1 MVSVGRF
8 GNQNDQE
15 RRGLSFLIFVAIIG
29 FSLARGIAT
38 FYTNFLWF
46 GSVDLSSVWWTI
58 ILTRTGLVVGT
69 SLVAFAFIFVN
80 LRLAVRAA
88 PVVDIFESLDFENL
102 DPMSRL
108 RSWVNERFLR
118 YRVIGTIAISLF
130 LGVGASILWE
140 PVLLYINQ
148 SDFGIVDPIFN
159 SDISRY
165 VYGLPLFRQAVSWL
179 IQLVV
184 VCSFIVGLYFI
195 ATGAVQLRPGQ
206 LPEVSSGGKAHLS
219 VLLAFIALLKA
230 AAYRLDAYDL
240 LYSPRGK
247 VFGASYTDVKAHLP
261 ALNLLILISIFG
273 AILLLINI
281 RRRGWLLPTTA
292 IGLWLAVSII
302 VGGIVPAAVQ
312 RFRVLPDELN
322 KELPYVADNIKY
334 TRFAYGLDS
343 IEEIPFAGSN
353 DLTSASLKENQ
364 QTIDNI
370 RLWDPTVLAETYSQL
385 QEIRAY
391 YGLTEVDVDR
401 YVINGQ
407 KTQVMVAAREL
418 DQTNLPATGWVN
430 EKLQYTHGFGVVFSP
445 ANEVA
450 AQGQPDFYVKGVPAT
465 TSVSELEVDQPRLYF
480 GETSEVGDYVFVN
493 TLQDEVDYPMSTEGQ
508 TVAYTNYSGKGGVEV
523 GSIFKRLG
531 FALRYS
537 DLNILISNQFKSDS
551 KVIMVRNVLERVKKA
566 APFLYTDNDPYLA
579 LIDGSLFWIVDMYT
593 VSDRYPYSQPA
604 DTSRINDRSGL
615 PDSFNYIRNS
625 VKAVVNAYD
634 GTMVFYIEDG
644 EDPLIDSYSK
654 IFPKLFTNK
663 SQMAPSLRDHLR
675 YPEDLFTIQS
685 DMYRIYHMT
694 DPKVFYAD
702 EDPWSIPGDSST
714 TPRIARLRG
723 ELTELGF
730 RPMVPYYLLMNLPGE
745 ETLSY
750 LILQPF
756 NPENRPNMQS
766 FLVANADP
774 ENYGRLINYYL
785 PKGDFVDGT
794 SQVATRIQQDPDI
807 SQIFTLLDQQ
817 GSQVIKGNLFVV
829 PINQSIL
836 YYQPIYLQ
844 GEENPLPEFKFV
856 VVVYQD
862 RIVMRDTLQSALS
875 GIFGDINIDAG
886 IDESLSTDDAILDL
900 LERASDSFSQA
911 QSALLEGDLGT
922 YQTLIEQADRLVAK
936 ALELLDE
943 NNK

>member
-8 GNQNDQE
+8 GASKDKE

-29 FSLARGIAT
+29 FSIARGVAT

-46 GSVDLSSVWWTI
+46 GSIELTSVWWTI
-58 ILTRTGLVVGT
+58 ILTRL
-69 SLVAFAFIFVN
+69 SLVAATSLIAFLFIFVN
-80 LRLAVRAA
+80 LRLAVRAS
-88 PVVDIFESLDFENL
+88 PVLDIFDSLDFENP

-108 RSWVNERFLR
+108 RSWVNERFVR
-118 YRVIGTIAISLF
+118 FRTPASIAISLF
-130 LGVGASILWE
+130 LGIGASILWE
-140 PVLLYINQ
+140 PVLLYLNQ
-148 SDFGIVDPIFN
+148 VEFGVVDPIFN
-159 SDISRY
+159 ADISRY
-165 VYGLPLFRQAVSWL
+165 VYGLPLFRQAVSWA
-179 IQLVV
+179 IQLVI
-184 VCSFIVGLYFI
+184 VCSGIVGLYFI
-195 ATGAVQLRPGQ
+195 ATGAVQIRQGQ
-206 LPEVSSGGKAHLS
+206 LPEVSSGAKAHLS

-273 AILLLINI
+273 AILLLFNI

-292 IGLWLAVSII
+292 IGLWLAVSVI
-302 VGGIVPAAVQ
+302 VGGIVPAGVQ

-334 TRFAYGLDS
+334 TRLAYGLDQ

-353 DLTSASLKENQ
+353 ELNSSSLQENK
-364 QTIDNI
+364 QTVDNI

-401 YVINGQ
+401 YVIDGN

-418 DQTNLPATGWVN
+418 DQTSLPATGWVN
-430 EKLQYTHGFGVVFSP
+430 ERLQYTHGFGVVFSP

-465 TSVSELEVDQPRLYF
+465 TSSPELEVEQPRIYF
-480 GETSEVGDYVFVN
+480 GETSEAGDYVFVN

-508 TVAYTNYSGKGGVEV
+508 TVAYTNYSGNGGIKIN
-523 GSIFKRLG
+523 SIIKRLG

-537 DLNILISNQFKSDS
+537 DLNVLISNQLTNDS
-551 KVIMVRNVLERVKKA
+551 KVIMVRNILERVKKA
-566 APFLYTDNDPYLA
+566 APFLYTDNDPYIA
-579 LIDGSLFWIVDMYT
+579 LIDGNLFWIVDMYT
-593 VSDRYPYSQPA
+593 VTDRYPYAQPA
-604 DTSRINDRSGL
+604 DTSRINERSGL
-615 PDSFNYIRNS
+615 PGNFNYIRNS

-634 GTMVFYIEDG
+634 GTMSFYVEEAD
-644 EDPLIDSYSK
+644 DPLIRSYNK
-654 IFPKLFTNK
+654 IFPELFTPK
-663 SQMAPSLRDHLR
+663 SEMPDSLINHVR

-685 DMYRIYHMT
+685 DMYRKYHMT
-694 DPKVFYAD
+694 NPKVFYAD
-702 EDPWSIPGDSST
+702 EDPWSIPSDSST
-714 TPRIARLRG
+714 TPQLATLRG

-745 ETLSY
+745 EDLSY

-774 ENYGRLINYYL
+774 DDYGRLINYYL
-785 PKGDFVDGT
+785 PKGDFVDGP
-794 SQVATRIQQDPDI
+794 SQVATRIQQDPAI

-817 GSQVIKGNLFVV
+817 GSQIIKGNLFVV

-862 RIVMRDTLQSALS
+862 RIVMRDTLDSALA
-875 GIFGDINIDAG
+875 GIFGDATIEEG
-886 IDESLSTDDAILDL
+886 IDESLSTNDAILDL
-900 LERASDSFSQA
+900 LARASDAFSNA
-911 QSALLEGDLGT
+911 QEALLEGDLGS
-922 YQTLIEQADRLVAK
+922 YQNLIEQAERLVKK
-936 ALELLDE
+936 ATELLDE